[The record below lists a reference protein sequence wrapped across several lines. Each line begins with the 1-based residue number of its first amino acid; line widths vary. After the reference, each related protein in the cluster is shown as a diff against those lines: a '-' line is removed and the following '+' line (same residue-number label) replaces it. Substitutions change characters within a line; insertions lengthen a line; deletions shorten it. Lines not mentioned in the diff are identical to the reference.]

1 MAIGTLID
9 VNTEDGILLAK
20 IVDETEDTY
29 SIKYLSPIKRKYND
43 LRVYDYEE
51 CAEDIEKGCV
61 SGFYDTGDEA
71 VAGYTPVEGGG
82 FILNEDSDDDYDPTS
97 DEDEDEDDSDEES
110 LCESEAESEE
120 NVEID

>member
-51 CAEDIEKGCV
+51 CAEDIEKECV
-61 SGFYDTGDEA
+61 SGFYDTGDET

-97 DEDEDEDDSDEES
+97 DEDEDDSDEES

>member
-9 VNTEDGILLAK
+9 VNTEDGVLLAK

-43 LRVYDYEE
+43 LRVYDYDE
-51 CAEDIEKGCV
+51 CTENIEKECV

-71 VAGYTPVEGGG
+71 VAGYTLVEGGG

-97 DEDEDEDDSDEES
+97 DEDEDDSDEES
-110 LCESEAESEE
+110 LCDSDSESEE
-120 NVEID
+120 NVEIE